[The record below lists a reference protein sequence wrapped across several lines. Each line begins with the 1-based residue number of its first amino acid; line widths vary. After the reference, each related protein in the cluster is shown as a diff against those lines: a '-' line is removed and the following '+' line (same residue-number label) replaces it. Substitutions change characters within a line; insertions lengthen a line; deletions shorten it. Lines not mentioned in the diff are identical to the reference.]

1 MAVDNDGFV
10 EVGSKPKSH
19 VSLPAQS
26 VAPDDE
32 SNKVADVPAP
42 SSNPAYVKLTK
53 QLETY
58 HADLLRLETEGK
70 LANTSD
76 VPGLASEYQ
85 RRMRLNVNMLYSFM
99 NTYIDILSDLEKEL
113 AEKRQSLFVM
123 RLAEPKQTP
132 SSAKNYSEELTRVD
146 AMTVKIVQN
155 RINQI
160 KNDYERYN
168 GICISLQSTM
178 KAENTERIMG

>member
-1 MAVDNDGFV
+1 
-10 EVGSKPKSH
+10 
-19 VSLPAQS
+19 
-26 VAPDDE
+26 
-32 SNKVADVPAP
+32 
-42 SSNPAYVKLTK
+42 
-53 QLETY
+53 
-58 HADLLRLETEGK
+58 
-70 LANTSD
+70 
-76 VPGLASEYQ
+76 
-85 RRMRLNVNMLYSFM
+85 M
-99 NTYIDILSDLEKEL
+99 NIYIDILSDLEKEL

>member
-10 EVGSKPKSH
+10 EVGAKPKSS
-19 VSLPAQS
+19 VSLPHDEYQS
-26 VAPDDE
+26 VPAD
-32 SNKVADVPAP
+32 NVAEIPAP
-42 SSNPAYVKLTK
+42 SDNPAYIKVTK
-53 QLETY
+53 QLENY
-58 HADLLRLETEGK
+58 HKDLLRLETEGK

-85 RRMRLNVNMLYSFM
+85 RRMRLNVNMLYAFL
-99 NTYIDILSDLEKEL
+99 NTYIDVLSDLEKEY
-113 AEKRQSLFVM
+113 AEKRQRLFVE
-123 RLAEPKQTP
+123 RLGQPKGTP
-132 SSAKNYSEELTRVD
+132 SAAKAYSEEMTRVD
-146 AMTVKIVQN
+146 AMTIKIVQN